1 MKEPEIMSNTRTDWA
16 ENLKRLGCLV
26 AVLCFAAVVA
36 GFLVPLHSSKD
47 SHVEANAERT
57 PGEKFLRECNSCFEA
72 KNFESAVQYYSLAAE
87 WGNAEAQ
94 YNLGCCYE
102 KGDGVEKD
110 LKETVEWFRKTA
122 EQGSEKAKAA
132 LERLGAE

>member
-1 MKEPEIMSNTRTDWA
+1 M
-16 ENLKRLGCLV
+16 
-26 AVLCFAAVVA
+26 
-36 GFLVPLHSSKD
+36 
-47 SHVEANAERT
+47 
-57 PGEKFLRECNSCFEA
+57 REGNSCFEA

-110 LKETVEWFRKTA
+110 LKETVEWFRKAA
-122 EQGSEKAKAA
+122 EQGLEKAKAA